1 MLGCHRSSKS
11 IPIFHQ
17 VYDLTNSR
25 MEAIANL
32 YYMRHPLKSELL
44 NYVITRP
51 SKLWLPNTISL
62 VIGDQYQ
69 EFTHT

>member
-1 MLGCHRSSKS
+1 MLGCNRSSKS

-25 MEAIANL
+25 MEVIANL

-44 NYVITRP
+44 NCVITRP

-62 VIGDQYQ
+62 VTGGQYQ
-69 EFTHT
+69 ESTHT